1 MLPPSWF
8 CPTNQDS
15 RGTRVHQ
22 LRGHLTQSTHTSI
35 QLRSRAPPPPCVQGH
50 TWRGEGREKTSF
62 REGTALFGAW
72 ISRWLSFPF
81 QNVEI
86 ISRIG
91 KWRVGAGSRAIF
103 AGTQREGTPE
113 RGSAGTAPGQR
124 WGMVPGGES
133 QGRPGRL
140 LFPFPVNTA
149 VSSWHPGAGGCRKKQ
164 RI

>member
-35 QLRSRAPPPPCVQGH
+35 QLRRSRAPPPPCVQGH

-91 KWRVGAGSRAIF
+91 KWRVGAGSVLYSQAPSGREP
-103 AGTQREGTPE
+103 QREGQ
-113 RGSAGTAPGQR
+113 RGRLQDSDGG
-124 WGMVPGGES
+124 WCPGGSPRDVLEGFCS
-133 QGRPGRL
+133 
-140 LFPFPVNTA
+140 LFL
-149 VSSWHPGAGGCRKKQ
+149 
-164 RI
+164 